1 MVFQTKDD
9 RRDWQ
14 CADSCQDAMKE
25 LERNTAAELLARVE
39 GHLTRF
45 CELLSYYLCHCKST
59 WLFSETAQVV
69 VMHRSHLSALQ
80 RRGYVDMTKRSHHR
94 GTLLAMIKRGE
105 QVTEEDLQA
114 WILDT
119 DHGLLH
125 GFCVAAM
132 GLGVKYGWNIPDEAF
147 EEARQGRGNSND
159 VSIVAGS
166 LFHDFL
172 KCNDHGDKEHDRDLR
187 SLFPALPSKTF
198 THTDPLDKRHP
209 LVAGD
214 RLELWRYEDQSWIRP
229 KMLEEYFEG
238 EDQSRAAVR
247 FFYQY
252 VRPALELLFR
262 NRYAIW
268 ARHGKEHAGDKGWT
282 PDTLFP
288 RKMWG
293 TECDEGWTG
302 YPIEIGEL
310 PFRGCMNHGPW
321 DPMGLLPLHD
331 FCRLSGHDLGLAGG
345 RDHAFGHGRIPLS
358 EWIFT
363 MMPESRNVN
372 GLDWDLLQHA
382 KGFIPLVLLNQIMET
397 TDRLIMWM
405 KVLKTRGCYEQ
416 QPGVE
421 CTARETVAG

>member
-1 MVFQTKDD
+1 
-9 RRDWQ
+9 
-14 CADSCQDAMKE
+14 MKE
-25 LERNTAAELLARVE
+25 LERGIAVELLARTE

-69 VMHRSHLSALQ
+69 VMPRSHLSALQ

-105 QVTEEDLQA
+105 QITEEDLQT
-114 WILDT
+114 WVLDT

-132 GLGVKYGWNIPDEAF
+132 ALGVKYDWNIPDEAF
-147 EEARQGRGNSND
+147 EAARQGRGNGND

-172 KCNDHGDKEHDRDLR
+172 KCTGRGNKKHDRDLR
-187 SLFPALPSKTF
+187 PLFPALPSVTF
-198 THTDPLDKRHP
+198 THGSAPDGGHP
-209 LVAGD
+209 LIAGD
-214 RLELWRYEDQSWIRP
+214 RLELWRYGDQDWIDP
-229 KMLEEYFEG
+229 KMLEGYFETG
-238 EDQSRAAVR
+238 DPSGLESRTAAR
-247 FFYQY
+247 FFYDH

-262 NRYAIW
+262 NRYAVW
-268 ARHGKEHAGDKGWT
+268 VRHGKEHAGDRGWT

-288 RKMWG
+288 RRTWG
-293 TECDEGWTG
+293 SECDEGWAG
-302 YPIEIGEL
+302 YPIEVGEL

-331 FCRLSGHDLGLAGG
+331 FYRLSGHGLGLAGG
-345 RDHAFGHGRIPLS
+345 RDHAFGCGKIPLS

-363 MMPESRNVN
+363 MTPEARNAN
-372 GLDWDLLQHA
+372 GLDWDLLQHV
-382 KGFIPLVLLNQIMET
+382 KGFIPLTLLNQIMET
-397 TDRLIMWM
+397 TNRLIMWV
-405 KVLKTRGCYEQ
+405 KILKTRECYEQ
-416 QPGVE
+416 QAGVE
-421 CTARETVAG
+421 RTARETVAG